1 MKGHLIIVGRS
12 TLLNYCYNKILTTLL
27 KKKNYIYIY
36 IYIYVGDAT
45 SVTYSTWFL
54 LKNKACSFRFQLH
67 CKNVINNW
75 GLLISTQLWK
85 FYVWEDGTNF
95 TKRNRS
101 YNYNGFIYKCL
112 FYLFIFLQ
120 YIKYLLFFEKLN
132 VFIFEKR
139 YINVFI

>member
-1 MKGHLIIVGRS
+1 MKGHSIIVGRS

-27 KKKNYIYIY
+27 KKKNYIY

-120 YIKYLLFFEKLN
+120 YIKYLLFFEKRN